1 LIVKQENNKM
11 SVAIQTIDETSLL
24 QAQSPMEIV
33 EWAIS
38 QNSKAIVTT
47 SFGPFSAVM
56 LHLAT
61 SVKADIPVIWVD
73 TGYNTLETYTY
84 AESLIQD
91 LNLNIEVFIPE
102 ITAARR
108 SAIMNGIP
116 GVDSELHT
124 EFTRQVKLEPFQR
137 MLAKVNPDIWLT
149 AIRKDETDFR
159 KTLDVVSEGPNGIVK
174 VAPFLNWSEVDMEG
188 YLYEHDLPQV
198 SKYKDPTKAEENRE
212 CGLHTMDY
220 SI

>member
-1 LIVKQENNKM
+1 M
-11 SVAIQTIDETSLL
+11 SAAIQMLDENILF
-24 QAQSPMEIV
+24 AEQSPQEIV
-33 EWAIS
+33 EWALS
-38 QNSKAIVTT
+38 QNKKTIVTT

-61 SVKADIPVIWVD
+61 QIKADVPVIWID
-73 TGYNTLETYTY
+73 SGYNTLETYTY
-84 AESLIQD
+84 AEDLIKR
-91 LNLNIEVFIPE
+91 LNLNIEIFIPE
-102 ITAARR
+102 MTAARR
-108 SAIMNGIP
+108 SAVMNGIP
-116 GVDSELHT
+116 ALDSELHP

-137 MLAKVNPDIWLT
+137 MLAKIKPEFWLT
-149 AIRKDETDFR
+149 AIRKDETAFR
-159 KTLDVVSEGPNGIVK
+159 KTLDVVSDGPNGIMK

-198 SKYKDPTKAEENRE
+198 SKYKDPTKAEDNRE

>member
-1 LIVKQENNKM
+1 M
-11 SVAIQTIDETSLL
+11 SAAIQTLDDNSLL
-24 QAQSPMEIV
+24 SEQSPIEIV
-33 EWAIS
+33 EWAIA
-38 QNSKAIVTT
+38 QNQKTIVTT

-56 LHLAT
+56 LHMAT
-61 SVKADIPVIWVD
+61 QVKADIPVIWVD

-84 AESLIQD
+84 AEGLIAD

-102 ITAARR
+102 MTAARR
-108 SAIMNGIP
+108 SALMSGIP
-116 GVDSELHT
+116 AVDNQLHP

-137 MLAKVNPDIWLT
+137 MLAKVKPDIWLT

-159 KTLDVVSEGPNGIVK
+159 KTLDVLSDGPDGILK

>member
-1 LIVKQENNKM
+1 M
-11 SVAIQTIDETSLL
+11 SAAIEKNEDNIQL
-24 QAQSPMEIV
+24 AGKSPLEIV
-33 EWAIS
+33 EWAVA
-38 QNSKAIVTT
+38 QNKKTIVTT

-61 SVKADIPVIWVD
+61 RVKADIPVIWVD

-84 AESLIQD
+84 AETLIRD

-102 ITAARR
+102 MTAARR
-108 SAIMNGIP
+108 SALMNGIP
-116 GVDSELHT
+116 NVDSELHP

-137 MLAKVNPDIWLT
+137 MIAKVKPEIWLT
-149 AIRKDETDFR
+149 GIRKDETDFR
-159 KTLDVVSEGPNGIVK
+159 KTLDVISDGPNGIIK
-174 VAPFLNWSEVDMEG
+174 VAPFLNWTEVDMEG

-198 SKYKDPTKAEENRE
+198 SKYRDPTKAEENRE